1 MQFCICFAIFLGVP
15 EGIDHKNRPGGADLC
30 WLLSILCRPARVE
43 QTVLYLFCYIIWT
56 FETALLK
63 TISIAEQ
70 ICIGCYRSLVAQ
82 PEQNKQFCICFCILL
97 WIPGS
102 IVKKNWHCPAAS
114 PHFQKTHVLSHFLSI
129 LSLIFITVYGL
140 GGASADRVY

>member
-43 QTVLYLFCYIIWT
+43 QTVLYLFCYIIWNS
-56 FETALLK
+56 ETALLK
-63 TISIAEQ
+63 KICIAEQ

-97 WIPGS
+97 WIQTS
-102 IVKKNWHCPAAS
+102 IVKKNLHCNVAS
-114 PHFQKTHVLSHFLSI
+114 PSFQKNTCFSSFLSI
-129 LSLIFITVYGL
+129 SSLIFITVYGL
-140 GGASADRVY
+140 GGASADWVY